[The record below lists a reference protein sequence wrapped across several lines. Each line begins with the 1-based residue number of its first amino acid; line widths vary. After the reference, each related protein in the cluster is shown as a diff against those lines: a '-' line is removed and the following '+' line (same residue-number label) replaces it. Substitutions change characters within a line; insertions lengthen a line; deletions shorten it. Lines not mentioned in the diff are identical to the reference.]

1 MTLLLKIENGRKSQK
16 LQESRD
22 RYVHFGNADIQPSQ
36 NGDISSA
43 IAAFWEIFAIGAWR
57 VWRI

>member
-43 IAAFWEIFAIGAWR
+43 IAAFWEIFAIGA
-57 VWRI
+57 

>member
-22 RYVHFGNADIQPSQ
+22 LYAHFGNADIQPSQ
-36 NGDISSA
+36 NGDISSV
-43 IAAFWEIFAIGAWR
+43 IAASWEIFAIGVAHLG
-57 VWRI
+57 